1 MLRFTWDA
9 LSLVGSQKII
19 FKTHT
24 CVFTG
29 RKSFPWDIC
38 LNLPKTANIFL
49 LQSYPLLRN
58 FSSPNYVIA
67 FKRNVRQRD
76 ARTPLPRK
84 SNIFRILRHIFCTEL
99 KFDSLNL
106 ILYKNNAIAFKNIRN
121 NLFPLRFYIF
131 YAIIFIVVTKEIEKL
146 KKISW
151 INFCTYGGE
160 DVKRRCIRFNGMKRI
175 IIGVMLRIK

>member
-24 CVFTG
+24 YVFTG

-38 LNLPKTANIFL
+38 LNLPKTANVFL

-67 FKRNVRQRD
+67 FKRNVRQHD
-76 ARTPLPRK
+76 PRTPLPRK

-106 ILYKNNAIAFKNIRN
+106 ILYKDNAIAFKNIRN
-121 NLFPLRFYIF
+121 NLFPLRFYILR
-131 YAIIFIVVTKEIEKL
+131 YNIYSSNEGDRETEKDFM
-146 KKISW
+146 
-151 INFCTYGGE
+151 N
-160 DVKRRCIRFNGMKRI
+160 
-175 IIGVMLRIK
+175 